1 MTHVTHIP
9 HRRIALLARL
19 RPMNLARRFARR
31 DDGAAAVEFALVA
44 TPFLALLFA
53 IMESALVFFSSQS
66 LESSVTD
73 SARLVMTGQA
83 QTTDYKTGAA
93 KAGGYSK
100 DEFKKAVCA
109 RLSGLFDCTQLMVSV
124 QTYADFGSANAST
137 PLKDGKLTV
146 DPDNL
151 PYSAGTAGSIVVVQL
166 YYKWP
171 IYVSLLSNNLSN
183 LGSDRL
189 LVATSVFRNEPF

>member
-1 MTHVTHIP
+1 MTPGLKRKIA
-9 HRRIALLARL
+9 RRGWL

-53 IMESALVFFSSQS
+53 IMESALVFFSGQS
-66 LESSVTD
+66 LESSVTE
-73 SARLVMTGQA
+73 SARLIMTGQA

-93 KAGGYSK
+93 KAGGWSK
-100 DEFKKAVCA
+100 DEFKEAVCT
-109 RLSGLFDCTQLMVSV
+109 RLSGLFGCDKLMVSV
-124 QTYADFGSANAST
+124 KTYNDFSSANTST

-146 DPDNL
+146 DPDSL